1 VTLGAWLR
9 DRTPP
14 GPERLLARI
23 EETLASRCER
33 DAAEATSLC
42 LDAAGELLRDL
53 IARPSIQRD
62 AALDLLTVDA
72 LTTFAFEAASID
84 PDSLANHSDVA
95 MKRFATCIPE

>member
-1 VTLGAWLR
+1 VTLRAWLR
-9 DRTPP
+9 GRTPP

-23 EETLASRCER
+23 EATLGSRCER

-42 LDAAGELLRDL
+42 LDAAEELLRDL

-72 LTTFAFEAASID
+72 LTTFAFEAAAGD
-84 PDSLANHSDVA
+84 PETLTDHTAIA
-95 MKRFATCIPE
+95 MKRFAMCIPA